1 MEIERRYALDFSSKV
16 YAERSAGKVTD
27 AESG

>member
-1 MEIERRYALDFSSKV
+1 MEIERRYALDDSTKV
-16 YAERSAGKVTD
+16 YAKSSAGEVTD